1 MIIFIQIKILN
12 VKFNYS
18 LKNDQNDK
26 VLKENKVGIIS
37 KNKINIDRTYN
48 NSHISFFVLKC
59 GNEKE
64 YELKMK
70 YENENLWTNKIS
82 KKYNYYNIP
91 ILHNG
96 IHFEQSNVNANTL
109 FLYKFH
115 NNKNNENNF
124 IKQIESFK
132 ESNDYILINNKN
144 KVSEFSYSKNPLK
157 DIKVTSTKLYL
168 LKQNDKNAE
177 KSQNMCYLNNSDE
190 SKNEKEFKKIIF
202 TGKTYK
208 FNDKNELDGNWY
220 MTIESEYS
228 ENVISKFIVYNGKVE
243 IKKGLIVSIES
254 TNKKNSKT
262 VLIIILIILVCIA
275 IVLAII
281 FIIKRSKDDYMSEFP
296 TQNISLIAGESGK
309 YTKV

>member
-1 MIIFIQIKILN
+1 M
-12 VKFNYS
+12 
-18 LKNDQNDK
+18 
-26 VLKENKVGIIS
+26 
-37 KNKINIDRTYN
+37 
-48 NSHISFFVLKC
+48 
-59 GNEKE
+59 
-64 YELKMK
+64 KMK
-70 YENENLWTNKIS
+70 IYGLI
-82 KKYNYYNIP
+82 KYLKNYYNIP

-144 KVSEFSYSKNPLK
+144 KVSEFSYSKNPIK

-177 KSQNMCYLNNSDE
+177 KSQNMCYLNSEE
-190 SKNEKEFKKIIF
+190 STNDKDLKIINF
-202 TGKTYK
+202 NKDNTYK
-208 FNDKNELDGNWY
+208 FQENDELNGKWY